1 MYIYEELRKMNRQ
14 EIETLMKDVYT
25 SSEAAEY
32 LNIST
37 QRLNQLVHDK
47 RIVPIKI
54 SKSIMLFLKSDLDA
68 RKITNVV
75 KDNSGI
81 KNEKFDINITFVRD
95 AILYYTIQQYFNNND
110 KKACE
115 FIHQIEETHNFDFH
129 EGLKK
134 NIPILSKLLNTTDKE
149 FYARYGMVKDGFA
162 NLTNDVI
169 LVKKGDQAYSKLLA
183 TTKEAPPYLFLKGN
197 VHLLEEKSVCVVG
210 SRNASEESMK
220 KTERIVKS
228 LVKRNIVV
236 NAGLARGIDT
246 ATHTAALANGGRTIA
261 VIGTPINQYYPK
273 ENKDLQIQI
282 EKNGLVVSQFPPC
295 NPINR
300 WNFPTRNGVMSGISL
315 ATIIMEA
322 GESSGALK
330 QADYA
335 LKQGRDVLIPQSA
348 IDNPLIQW
356 PKKYVSKGAHAF
368 KTLKEV
374 LQILNRNEL
383 LLNLF
388 NNSDMEEV
396 SNVEMD

>member
-1 MYIYEELRKMNRQ
+1 MNRQ
-14 EIETLMKDVYT
+14 EIVALMKDVYT

-110 KKACE
+110 KKTCE

-295 NPINR
+295 NTINR

>member
-1 MYIYEELRKMNRQ
+1 MNRKDIV
-14 EIETLMKDVYT
+14 ELMENIYT

-47 RIVPIKI
+47 RIVPIKV
-54 SKSIMLFLKSDLDA
+54 SKSVMLFLKSDLEE
-68 RKITNVV
+68 RKVTNVSNV
-75 KDNSGI
+75 NVGNSTGQ
-81 KNEKFDINITFVRD
+81 FDINIPYVRD

-110 KKACE
+110 RKTSE
-115 FIHQIEETHNFDFH
+115 FINQIEITDSFH
-129 EGLKK
+129 FRSGLQV
-134 NIPILSKLLNTTDKE
+134 NIPLLSSLLNTTEKE
-149 FYARYGMVKDGFA
+149 FYAQYVKVKDSFA
-162 NLTNDVI
+162 KLTDDVI
-169 LVKKGDQAYSKLLA
+169 LVKKGDDVYSKLLA
-183 TTKEAPPYLFLKGN
+183 TTKEAPPFLFLKGN
-197 VHLLEEKSVCVVG
+197 VHLMEEKSVCVVG
-210 SRNASEESMK
+210 SRNASSVSMD

-228 LVKRNIVV
+228 LIKRNIVV
-236 NAGLARGIDT
+236 NAGLAKGIDT
-246 ATHTAALANGGRTIA
+246 ATHRAALNNGGRTIA

-273 ENKDLQIQI
+273 ENRELQIEI
-282 EKNGLVVSQFPPC
+282 EQKGLVVSQFPPC
-295 NPINR
+295 NNVNR

-322 GESSGALK
+322 GETSGALK

-348 IDNPLIQW
+348 IDNTLIQW

-368 KTLKEV
+368 RTLKEA
-374 LQILNRNEL
+374 LEILNKNEL

-388 NNSDMEEV
+388 KNSDMEEV

>member
-1 MYIYEELRKMNRQ
+1 M
-14 EIETLMKDVYT
+14 
-25 SSEAAEY
+25 
-32 LNIST
+32 
-37 QRLNQLVHDK
+37 
-47 RIVPIKI
+47 
-54 SKSIMLFLKSDLDA
+54 
-68 RKITNVV
+68 
-75 KDNSGI
+75 
-81 KNEKFDINITFVRD
+81 
-95 AILYYTIQQYFNNND
+95 YYTIQQYFNNND
-110 KKACE
+110 KKTCE
-115 FIHQIEETHNFDFH
+115 FINQIEETHSFSFRN
-129 EGLKK
+129 GLKM
-134 NIPILSKLLNTTDKE
+134 NIPLLSKLLNTTDKQ
-149 FYARYGMVKDGFA
+149 FYARYGMVKDSFA

-282 EKNGLVVSQFPPC
+282 ERNGLVVSQFPPC
-295 NPINR
+295 NAINR

-388 NNSDMEEV
+388 NNTDMEEV

>member
-1 MYIYEELRKMNRQ
+1 MNLNRRVPNGLPGGVRGRKF
-14 EIETLMKDVYT
+14 Y
-25 SSEAAEY
+25 Y
-32 LNIST
+32 
-37 QRLNQLVHDK
+37 
-47 RIVPIKI
+47 
-54 SKSIMLFLKSDLDA
+54 FLLLD
-68 RKITNVV
+68 
-75 KDNSGI
+75 
-81 KNEKFDINITFVRD
+81 
-95 AILYYTIQQYFNNND
+95 YYTIQQYFNNND
-110 KKACE
+110 KKTCE

-134 NIPILSKLLNTTDKE
+134 NIPLLSNLLNTIDKE
-149 FYARYGMVKDGFA
+149 FYARYGMVKDSFA

-295 NPINR
+295 NVINR

-356 PKKYVSKGAHAF
+356 PKKYVGKGAHAF
-368 KTLKEV
+368 KTLKEA
-374 LQILNRNEL
+374 LQILNRNKL
-383 LLNLF
+383 LLNMTD
-388 NNSDMEEV
+388 NDAKV
-396 SNVEMD
+396 SIVEMD

>member
-1 MYIYEELRKMNRQ
+1 MRREDIIK
-14 EIETLMKDVYT
+14 LMKDIYT

-47 RIVPIKI
+47 RIVPIKK
-54 SKSIMLFLKSDLDA
+54 SKSIMLFLKSDLEE
-68 RKITNVV
+68 RKITNVSNIHG
-75 KDNSGI
+75 DAT
-81 KNEKFDINITFVRD
+81 NEMFDINIPYVRD

-110 KKACE
+110 KKTCE
-115 FIHQIEETHNFDFH
+115 FIKQIEVSHDFH
-129 EGLKK
+129 FRKGLKN
-134 NIPILSKLLNTTDKE
+134 NIPLLASLLNITEKD
-149 FYARYGMVKDGFA
+149 FYGCYVMVKDSFA
-162 NLTNDVI
+162 KLSDDVI
-169 LVKKGDQAYSKLLA
+169 LVKKGDEAYSKLLA
-183 TTKEAPPYLFLKGN
+183 ATNEAPPFLFLKGN

-210 SRNASEESMK
+210 SRNASNDSMK

-228 LVKRNIVV
+228 LIKRNIVV
-236 NAGLARGIDT
+236 NAGLAKGIDT
-246 ATHTAALANGGRTIA
+246 ATHSAALNNGGRTIA

-273 ENKDLQIQI
+273 ENKELQIQI
-282 EKNGLVVSQFPPC
+282 EQKGLVVSQFPPC
-295 NPINR
+295 NAVNR

-322 GESSGALK
+322 GETSGALK

-356 PKKYVSKGAHAF
+356 PKKYVSKGAHTF
-368 KTLKEV
+368 KTLKEA
-374 LQILNRNEL
+374 LEILNKNEL

-388 NNSDMEEV
+388 NNNDMEEV
-396 SNVEMD
+396 SYVEMD

>member
-1 MYIYEELRKMNRQ
+1 MNRQ
-14 EIETLMKDVYT
+14 EIEKLMKDVYT

-37 QRLNQLVHDK
+37 QRLNQLVHYK
-47 RIVPIKI
+47 RIVPIKT
-54 SKSIMLFLKSDLDA
+54 SKSIMLFLKSDLDE
-68 RKITNVV
+68 RRITNVV
-75 KDNSGI
+75 KENRGI

-110 KKACE
+110 KKTCE
-115 FIHQIEETHNFDFH
+115 FIHQIEEIHDFDFH

-134 NIPILSKLLNTTDKE
+134 NIPILSNLLNTTDKE
-149 FYARYGMVKDGFA
+149 FYARYGMVKDSFA

-169 LVKKGDQAYSKLLA
+169 LVKKGDEVYSKLLA
-183 TTKEAPPYLFLKGN
+183 STKEAPPYLFLKGN

-295 NPINR
+295 NVINR

-356 PKKYVSKGAHAF
+356 PKKYVIKGAHAF
-368 KTLKEV
+368 KTLKEA

-388 NNSDMEEV
+388 NNNDMEEV

>member
-1 MYIYEELRKMNRQ
+1 MNRQ
-14 EIETLMKDVYT
+14 EIEKLMKDVYT
-25 SSEAAEY
+25 SSKAAEY

-47 RIVPIKI
+47 RIVPIKT

-68 RKITNVV
+68 RKITNVI

-110 KKACE
+110 KKTCE

-134 NIPILSKLLNTTDKE
+134 NIPILSNLLNTTDKE
-149 FYARYGMVKDGFA
+149 FYARYGMVKDSFA

-295 NPINR
+295 NAVNR
-300 WNFPTRNGVMSGISL
+300 WNFPTRNGVMSGLSL

-388 NNSDMEEV
+388 NNTDMEEV

>member
-1 MYIYEELRKMNRQ
+1 MNRQ
-14 EIETLMKDVYT
+14 EIEALMKDVYT

-110 KKACE
+110 KKTCE

-134 NIPILSKLLNTTDKE
+134 NIPILSKLLNTADKE
-149 FYARYGMVKDGFA
+149 FYARYGMVKDSFA
-162 NLTNDVI
+162 NLTDDVI

-183 TTKEAPPYLFLKGN
+183 RTKEAPPYLFLKGN

-295 NPINR
+295 NAINR

-388 NNSDMEEV
+388 NNTDMEEV

>member
-1 MYIYEELRKMNRQ
+1 M
-14 EIETLMKDVYT
+14 
-25 SSEAAEY
+25 
-32 LNIST
+32 
-37 QRLNQLVHDK
+37 
-47 RIVPIKI
+47 
-54 SKSIMLFLKSDLDA
+54 
-68 RKITNVV
+68 NVV
-75 KDNSGI
+75 NG
-81 KNEKFDINITFVRD
+81 NHEAFDINIPYVRD

-110 KKACE
+110 KKTCE
-115 FIHQIEETHNFDFH
+115 FIHQIEETHGFSFRN
-129 EGLKK
+129 GLKM
-134 NIPILSKLLNTTDKE
+134 NIPLLSKLLNTTDKQ

-246 ATHTAALANGGRTIA
+246 TTHTAALANGGRTIA

-295 NPINR
+295 NTINR

-330 QADYA
+330 QANYA
-335 LKQGRDVLIPQSA
+335 LKQGRDVFIPQSA

-374 LQILNRNEL
+374 LQTLNRNEL
-383 LLNLF
+383 FLNKF
-388 NNSDMEEV
+388 NDEIVV
-396 SNVEMD
+396 STVEMD

>member
-1 MYIYEELRKMNRQ
+1 MNRQ
-14 EIETLMKDVYT
+14 EIETIMKDVYT
-25 SSEAAEY
+25 SSEAASY
-32 LNIST
+32 LNVST
-37 QRLNQLVHDK
+37 QKINQLVHDK
-47 RIVPIKI
+47 RIVPIKT
-54 SKSIMLFLKSDLDA
+54 SKSILLFLKSDLD
-68 RKITNVV
+68 KYCVTI
-75 KDNSGI
+75 
-81 KNEKFDINITFVRD
+81 EMFDINTPFVRD

-110 KKACE
+110 KKTGE
-115 FIHQIEETHNFDFH
+115 FIYQIEETHGFSFQN
-129 EGLKK
+129 GLKM
-134 NIPILSKLLNTTDKE
+134 NIPLLSKLLNTTDKE
-149 FYARYGMVKDGFA
+149 LYARYGMVKKSFA

-169 LVKKGDQAYSKLLA
+169 LVKKGEQAYSKLLA

-228 LVKRNIVV
+228 LVKRNVVV

-295 NPINR
+295 NAINR
-300 WNFPTRNGVMSGISL
+300 WNFPTRNGVMSGISI

-322 GESSGALK
+322 QESSGALK

-348 IDNPLIQW
+348 IDNPLVQW
-356 PKKYVSKGAHAF
+356 PKKYASKGAHVF

-374 LQILNRNEL
+374 LQILKRNEL
-383 LLNLF
+383 LLNMLD
-388 NNSDMEEV
+388 NDMKV
-396 SNVEMD
+396 STVEMD

>member
-1 MYIYEELRKMNRQ
+1 MNRQ
-14 EIETLMKDVYT
+14 EIEALMKDIYT

-81 KNEKFDINITFVRD
+81 KNEKFDINIPFVRD

-110 KKACE
+110 KKTCE
-115 FIHQIEETHNFDFH
+115 FIHQIEETHGFSFRIK
-129 EGLKK
+129 LKM
-134 NIPILSKLLNTTDKE
+134 NIPLLSKLLNTTDKE
-149 FYARYGMVKDGFA
+149 FYARYGMVKDSFA

-169 LVKKGDQAYSKLLA
+169 LVKKGYQAYSKLLA
-183 TTKEAPPYLFLKGN
+183 TTKEAPLYLFLKGN

-282 EKNGLVVSQFPPC
+282 EKNGLTVSQFPPC

-374 LQILNRNEL
+374 LQILNKNEL

-388 NNSDMEEV
+388 NNNDMEEV